1 MRDGLASANQNYIS
15 DALASFSSQGTTHIL
30 LLVVA
35 LVCGLLFMVVLFKPF
50 LSSTAKESRRVAELL
65 TQLPKDVDVEGMV
78 AAAWKVVL
86 QVSIHA
92 TFTLQLCSGPA
103 SPCAACASMSDATSV
118 LLAAMSAELLA
129 AASVQYCCNAS
140 ARQCELTAIA
150 FTHHR
155 HRPSWQQRRQ
165 PAGGSP

>member
-15 DALASFSSQGTTHIL
+15 GALASFSSQGTTHIL

-86 QVSIHA
+86 QVSSICHFHRCTQA
-92 TFTLQLCSGPA
+92 LPA
-103 SPCAACASMSDATSV
+103 SSCAMCATSDSTSFCS
-118 LLAAMSAELLA
+118 M
-129 AASVQYCCNAS
+129 
-140 ARQCELTAIA
+140 
-150 FTHHR
+150 
-155 HRPSWQQRRQ
+155 
-165 PAGGSP
+165 